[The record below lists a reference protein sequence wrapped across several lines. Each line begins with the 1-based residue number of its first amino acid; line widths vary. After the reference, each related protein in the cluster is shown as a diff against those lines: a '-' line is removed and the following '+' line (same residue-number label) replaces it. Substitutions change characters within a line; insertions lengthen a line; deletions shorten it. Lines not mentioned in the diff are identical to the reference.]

1 MTRDR
6 SSTYSSVIEKVIPGA
21 KQIADRFH
29 LSQNV
34 LDAVK
39 ETVKVLLP
47 ERVGIKLLRSNNGD
61 DCKSTTIDEESDIVV
76 LKANV
81 VDEELHISP
90 LLPIFEEDSE
100 SITHE
105 TQQPAQRESLY
116 KAVFNSLLAW

>member
-1 MTRDR
+1 
-6 SSTYSSVIEKVIPGA
+6 VIPGA